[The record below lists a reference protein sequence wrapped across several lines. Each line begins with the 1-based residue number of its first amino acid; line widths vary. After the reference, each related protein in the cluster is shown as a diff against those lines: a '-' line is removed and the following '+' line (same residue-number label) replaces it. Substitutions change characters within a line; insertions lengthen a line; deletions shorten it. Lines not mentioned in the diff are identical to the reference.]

1 MISPAPSPSPS
12 LLDLAERIFHETELA
27 CFVAGT
33 CIETDRGEV
42 AIEDIV
48 AGTRVLTADHGAQ
61 PVRRVLSKTVSGR
74 DALAPVC
81 FDAGVLGNHRPLLVS
96 PNHRMMV
103 TGWQAEILTGV
114 PEVLAPAHL
123 LAQGSDRIWSKPMDS
138 VTYFHLL
145 FDRHEIIFSQG
156 APSESYQPFGPDAE
170 ERAPAA
176 IAELR
181 ALFPELLPDLLSA
194 APARPGMAAH
204 EAALL
209 RL

>member
-1 MISPAPSPSPS
+1 MTVVPPPSVS

-27 CFVAGT
+27 CFVAGS
-33 CIETDRGEV
+33 CIDTVSGEIAV
-42 AIEDIV
+42 EEIT
-48 AGTRVLTADHGAQ
+48 AGTLVLTADHGPQ

-74 DALAPVC
+74 GALAPVC

-103 TGWQAEILTGV
+103 WGWRAEILTGE
-114 PEVLAPAHL
+114 PEVLVPADL
-123 LAQGSDRIWSKPMDS
+123 LAQGSDRIRSRPMDS
-138 VTYFHLL
+138 VTYYHLL

-156 APSESYQPFGPDAE
+156 APSESYQPFGQDAE
-170 ERAPAA
+170 ERAPAVM
-176 IAELR
+176 AELR
-181 ALFPELLPDLLSA
+181 ALFPELVPELLRA
-194 APARPGMAAH
+194 APARPCMAPH